1 MNTDGPRSNATD
13 SRLMPAATPPRTRS
27 RTRSRIQ
34 QRSFAITQQPQSNDE
49 SRDEVLRIDDFIHTH
64 EFVGLCFS
72 DGRTLAELISRLDQG
87 SIDPGAALFLK
98 LAAQQFS
105 GPQVLAASAVLST
118 MVGGLQSGHWRAE
131 LGTAAWYASRS
142 PS

>member
-1 MNTDGPRSNATD
+1 MKTDVPRSNATD
-13 SRLMPAATPPRTRS
+13 SRLMPAAHPPRTRS

-49 SRDEVLRIDDFIHTH
+49 SRDEVLRIDDFFHTH
-64 EFVGLCFS
+64 EFVGSCFS

-87 SIDPGAALFLK
+87 SIDPGSALFLK
-98 LAAQQFS
+98 LAAQQLS

-118 MVGGLQSGHWRAE
+118 MVGGLQSGH
-131 LGTAAWYASRS
+131 
-142 PS
+142 